1 MRSRKV
7 AGSCSKIC
15 KDILCF
21 DLQELHAMTHFQA
34 CLYSLLIVP
43 EWCKDLTDK
52 PVPTALFPISTSL
65 RSATSP
71 ELIELEKREGNCHPV
86 NQIWKV
92 QFFGWSCTPP
102 PTWLT
107 PRSKQAVQAHLA
119 RRDPRLGHTHWI
131 GNFGAYRRSTR
142 ALRGVPAMHQ
152 S

>member
-34 CLYSLLIVP
+34 CLYSLLVVP

-102 PTWLT
+102 PPDW
-107 PRSKQAVQAHLA
+107 
-119 RRDPRLGHTHWI
+119 RRGPSRLYKLILRAQPSLGHTHWI

-142 ALRGVPAMHQ
+142 VLWGVPAMHQ